1 MLPGSS
7 IVCCGE
13 SEDQIVNFLGQ
24 TSIAVLRIMICAAL
38 CSLPAAA
45 QTEGRPNVVVVFAD
59 DWGRYASAYGR
70 LEPGGLSDIV
80 QTPNFDR
87 LAASG
92 VLFTRA
98 FVNAPSCT
106 PCRSSLLSG
115 QYFWRT
121 GRGAILQGAVWD
133 DRIPAFPLLLEKSG
147 YQIGHTA
154 KVWSPGSPGNAP
166 IGAGRTAVKGTGG
179 RFNDY
184 SEALSAS
191 EDPGALG
198 EQLLGE
204 VRAGFRTFLQA
215 RSPETPFL
223 YWWGPTTTHRTWVR
237 GSGKKLWNIDPERLR
252 GRLPGHLP
260 DVPEVR
266 EDVADYLGEVQAV
279 DAGLGAVMEVLEETG
294 QRDNTLVIVSG
305 DHGMPGVPGGKC
317 NLYDTGTRVSLAI
330 SWPAAIP
337 AGRVVDDFVSLP
349 DLSPTVLQA
358 AGVAVPEVMT
368 GRDLLPLL
376 RSSLAGLVD
385 ETRDHVVIGRE
396 RHVAGARPDFLPY
409 PQRALRTADFLYIR
423 NFAPDRWPMGVG
435 PGFGAPEG
443 AWPDSDRLA
452 GNTFAAF
459 ADMDASPT
467 KRWVIEQGLK
477 QPEYRVFFERAF
489 AKRPA
494 EELYDLRRDPEQI
507 HNVAG
512 SAEYA
517 GILQAHSERLIRILR
532 ESGDPRV
539 MTEPCVFDLPPY
551 AGQPE
556 PAGNGGR
563 GGKAGGRAAGKSDQG

>member
-1 MLPGSS
+1 VSWLWKTS
-7 IVCCGE
+7 VTVLLC
-13 SEDQIVNFLGQ
+13 VNCVPLF
-24 TSIAVLRIMICAAL
+24 SRV
-38 CSLPAAA
+38 AAA
-45 QTEGRPNVVVVFAD
+45 QTADRPNVLVVFAD

-87 LAASG
+87 HAASG

-133 DRIPAFPLLLEKSG
+133 DRIPTFPLLLEKSG

-166 IGAGRTAVKGTGG
+166 IGAGRTAVKGATGK
-179 RFNDY
+179 FNDY
-184 SEALSAS
+184 SEALTSS
-191 EDPGALG
+191 EDPAAAG

-204 VRAGFRTFLQA
+204 VRANFRSFLQS
-215 RSPETPFL
+215 RQPDKPFL
-223 YWWGPTTTHRTWVR
+223 YWWGPTTTHRTWIR
-237 GSGKKLWNIDPERLR
+237 GSGKRLWNIDPDRLR
-252 GRLPGHLP
+252 GRMPGHLP

-279 DAGLGAVMEVLEETG
+279 DAGLGAILEVLQETG

-317 NLYDTGTRVSLAI
+317 NLYDTGTLVSLAI
-330 SWPAAIP
+330 SWPAMIP
-337 AGRVVDDFVSLP
+337 AGRVLDDFVSLP
-349 DLSPTVLQA
+349 DVCPTVLQA
-358 AGVAVPEVMT
+358 AGVEVPAVMT
-368 GRDLLPLL
+368 GRSLLTMLQC
-376 RSSLAGLVD
+376 RGAGIAD
-385 ETRDHVVIGRE
+385 ATRDYVVTGRE
-396 RHVAGARPDFLPY
+396 RHVAAARPGFLPY
-409 PQRALRTADFLYIR
+409 PQRGLRTADFLYIR

-435 PGFGAPEG
+435 PGFGAEDG
-443 AWPDSDRLA
+443 GWPDEKTLTA
-452 GNTFAAF
+452 NTFAAF

-467 KRWVIEQGLK
+467 KAWVIEQGL
-477 QPEYRVFFERAF
+477 QRPEYRVFFERAF

-494 EELYDLRRDPEQI
+494 EELYDLRRDPEQL

-512 SAEYA
+512 AAEYA
-517 GILQAHSERLIRILR
+517 GVLRQQSERLLQILR

-539 MTEPCVFDLPPY
+539 TTEPCVFDLPPF
-551 AGQPE
+551 ADEPE
-556 PAGNGGR
+556 PAGGI
-563 GGKAGGRAAGKSDQG
+563 KAGKGKRKAAGQQE

>member
-1 MLPGSS
+1 MSWLWK
-7 IVCCGE
+7 
-13 SEDQIVNFLGQ
+13 
-24 TSIAVLRIMICAAL
+24 TSVTVLWCVICVL
-38 CSLPAAA
+38 LFSRVAAA
-45 QTEGRPNVVVVFAD
+45 QTADRPNVLVVFAD

-133 DRIPAFPLLLEKSG
+133 DRIPTFPLLLEKSG

-166 IGAGRTAVKGTGG
+166 IGAGRTAVKGATGK
-179 RFNDY
+179 FNDY
-184 SEALSAS
+184 SEALTSS
-191 EDPGALG
+191 EDPAAAG

-204 VRAGFRTFLQA
+204 VRANFRSFLQS
-215 RSPETPFL
+215 RQPDKPFL
-223 YWWGPTTTHRTWVR
+223 YWWGPTTTHRTWIR
-237 GSGKKLWNIDPERLR
+237 GSGKRLWNIDPERLQ
-252 GRLPGHLP
+252 GRMPGHLP

-279 DAGLGAVMEVLEETG
+279 DAGLGAILEVLQETG

-330 SWPAAIP
+330 SWPARIP
-337 AGRVVDDFVSLP
+337 AGRVLDDFVSLP
-349 DLSPTVLQA
+349 DVCPTVLQA
-358 AGVAVPEVMT
+358 AGVEVPAVMT
-368 GRDLLPLL
+368 GRSLLTMLQS
-376 RSSLAGLVD
+376 RGAGIAD
-385 ETRDHVVIGRE
+385 ASRDHVVTGRE
-396 RHVAGARPDFLPY
+396 RHVAAARPGFLPY
-409 PQRALRTADFLYIR
+409 PQRGLRTADFLYIR

-435 PGFGAPEG
+435 PGFGAEDG
-443 AWPDSDRLA
+443 GWPDQKTLTA
-452 GNTFAAF
+452 NTFAAF

-467 KRWVIEQGLK
+467 KAWVIEQGL
-477 QPEYRVFFERAF
+477 QRPEYRVFFERAF

-494 EELYDLRRDPEQI
+494 EELYDLRRDPEQL

-512 SAEYA
+512 AAEYA
-517 GILQAHSERLIRILR
+517 GVLRQQSERLLQILR

-539 MTEPCVFDLPPY
+539 TTEPCVFDLPPF

-556 PAGNGGR
+556 PAA
-563 GGKAGGRAAGKSDQG
+563 GGKAGKGKRKAAGQQE

>member
-1 MLPGSS
+1 MSRQWKILVTVLVSV
-7 IVCCGE
+7 VCE
-13 SEDQIVNFLGQ
+13 LLISP
-24 TSIAVLRIMICAAL
+24 
-38 CSLPAAA
+38 PAAA
-45 QTEGRPNVVVVFAD
+45 QTAARPNVLVVFAD
-59 DWGRYASAYGR
+59 DWGRYAGAYGR

-133 DRIPAFPLLLEKSG
+133 DRIPTFPLLLEQSG
-147 YQIGHTA
+147 YQIGHTG

-166 IGAGRTAVKGTGG
+166 IGAGRTAVKGATGK
-179 RFNDY
+179 FNDY

-191 EDPGALG
+191 EDPAAAG

-204 VRAGFRTFLQA
+204 VRANFRSFLQS
-215 RSPETPFL
+215 RQPDKPFL
-223 YWWGPTTTHRTWVR
+223 YWWGPTTTHRTWIR
-237 GSGKKLWNIDPERLR
+237 GSGKRLWNIDPERLR
-252 GRLPGHLP
+252 GRMPGHLP

-279 DAGLGAVMEVLEETG
+279 DAGLGAVLEVLEETG

-337 AGRVVDDFVSLP
+337 AGRVLDDFVSLP
-349 DLSPTVLQA
+349 DVSPTVLQA
-358 AGVAVPEVMT
+358 AGVEVPAVMT
-368 GRDLLPLL
+368 GRSLLTMLQS
-376 RSSLAGLVD
+376 RSAGVVD
-385 ETRDHVVIGRE
+385 AVRDHVVIGRE
-396 RHVAGARPDFLPY
+396 RHVAAARPGFLPY

-435 PGFGAPEG
+435 PGFGAEDG
-443 AWPDSDRLA
+443 EWPDSETLTS
-452 GNTFAAF
+452 NTFAAF

-467 KRWVIEQGLK
+467 KAWVIEQGLR
-477 QPEYRVFFERAF
+477 QPEYREFFERAF
-489 AKRPA
+489 GKRPA
-494 EELYDLRRDPEQI
+494 EELYDLRSDPEQLR
-507 HNVAG
+507 NVAG
-512 SAEYA
+512 AAEYA
-517 GILQAHSERLIRILR
+517 EVLRQQRDRLLQILR

-539 MTEPCVFDLPPY
+539 TVEPSVFDQPPF
-551 AGQPE
+551 AGEPE
-556 PAGNGGR
+556 ATGG
-563 GGKAGGRAAGKSDQG
+563 GGKAGKVKRRAAGPQD

>member
-1 MLPGSS
+1 
-7 IVCCGE
+7 
-13 SEDQIVNFLGQ
+13 
-24 TSIAVLRIMICAAL
+24 
-38 CSLPAAA
+38 
-45 QTEGRPNVVVVFAD
+45 
-59 DWGRYASAYGR
+59 
-70 LEPGGLSDIV
+70 
-80 QTPNFDR
+80 
-87 LAASG
+87 
-92 VLFTRA
+92 
-98 FVNAPSCT
+98 
-106 PCRSSLLSG
+106 
-115 QYFWRT
+115 
-121 GRGAILQGAVWD
+121 
-133 DRIPAFPLLLEKSG
+133 
-147 YQIGHTA
+147 
-154 KVWSPGSPGNAP
+154 
-166 IGAGRTAVKGTGG
+166 
-179 RFNDY
+179 
-184 SEALSAS
+184 
-191 EDPGALG
+191 
-198 EQLLGE
+198 
-204 VRAGFRTFLQA
+204 
-215 RSPETPFL
+215 
-223 YWWGPTTTHRTWVR
+223 
-237 GSGKKLWNIDPERLR
+237 
-252 GRLPGHLP
+252 
-260 DVPEVR
+260 
-266 EDVADYLGEVQAV
+266 
-279 DAGLGAVMEVLEETG
+279 
-294 QRDNTLVIVSG
+294 
-305 DHGMPGVPGGKC
+305 
-317 NLYDTGTRVSLAI
+317 
-330 SWPAAIP
+330 
-337 AGRVVDDFVSLP
+337 VVDDFVSLP

-376 RSSLAGLVD
+376 RSSSAGLVD